1 MWSRRFLF
9 AGPAAALIASAL
21 LLGCGR
27 VAISD
32 DFRAPYERE
41 SVLMPQS
48 SRSYVL
54 TGPSG
59 VRVDVG
65 IDFEES
71 PARNDHL
78 RLTVDSRG
86 NRRQGAHVPGGQ
98 LSRAV
103 CGVELTPAGVPVVV
117 QNLNALRSAPFALRI
132 ARSPSRMCAPRR
144 VVPSSALVESTPAAP
159 SSVEPSL

>member
-1 MWSRRFLF
+1 MWFRRLLL
-9 AGPAAALIASAL
+9 AGSVVALLASAL
-21 LLGCGR
+21 LAGCGR
-27 VAISD
+27 VAISN
-32 DFRAPYERE
+32 DFRSPYERE
-41 SVLMPQS
+41 SVLMPQT

-65 IDFEES
+65 IDFEEGA
-71 PARNDHL
+71 ARNDHL
-78 RLTVDSRG
+78 RLTVDQPG
-86 NRRQGAHVPGGQ
+86 HRRQGAHVPGGQ

-132 ARSPSRMCAPRR
+132 ARSPSRMCSPRR
-144 VVPSSALVESTPAAP
+144 VIPSSALVQTDPSEGRGAP
-159 SSVEPSL
+159 TL